1 MRNKGFTLVE
11 VLIALLIIA
20 IALTAVI
27 HATTQTTRSLNRVQE
42 KMIAHWVG
50 MNVLSE
56 VQTQLIVIPKDASL
70 PPGKT
75 EMLGAQ
81 WYWTIRTEPMQ
92 ATPSEL
98 RVQVSVENQQH
109 HFITTVIGYAKK

>member
-1 MRNKGFTLVE
+1 MKNNGFTLVE

-27 HATTQTTRSLNRVQE
+27 HATTQTTRSLIHVQE
-42 KMIAHWVG
+42 KMTAHWVG

-56 VQTQLIVIPKDASL
+56 VQTKMIVIQKDTPL

-75 EMLGAQ
+75 TMLGAL
-81 WYWTIRTEPMQ
+81 WYWKIVTNPAEKIPTM
-92 ATPSEL
+92 L
-98 RVQVSVENQQH
+98 KVRVFVENQQH
-109 HFITTVIGYAKK
+109 QLITTVTGYAKN

>member
-56 VQTQLIVIPKDASL
+56 IQTNIIVIPKDASL
-70 PPGKT
+70 PSGKT
-75 EMLGAQ
+75 KMLGAQ
-81 WYWTIRTEPMQ
+81 WYWTVAAEPMH
-92 ATPSEL
+92 ATPTVL

-109 HFITTVIGYAKK
+109 RFIATVIGYAKK